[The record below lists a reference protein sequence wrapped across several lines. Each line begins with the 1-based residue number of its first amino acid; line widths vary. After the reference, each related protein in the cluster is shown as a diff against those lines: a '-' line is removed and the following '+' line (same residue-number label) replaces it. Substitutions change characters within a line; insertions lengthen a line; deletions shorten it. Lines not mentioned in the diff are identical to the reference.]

1 MKILYRILVILLW
14 FPVVVNVAIGLPI
27 CFLISPFVFLF
38 TGKTKGL
45 FFEMYLML
53 IDKMIDI
60 LEYYIKK
67 GE

>member
-14 FPVVVNVAIGLPI
+14 IPVLVNVAIGLPI

-45 FFEMYLML
+45 FL
-53 IDKMIDI
+53 KCI
-60 LEYYIKK
+60 LCFLTR
-67 GE
+67 